1 MSARAVALHRP
12 RAEPPRW
19 RATALLCTWCALCIL
34 FAQTLGLV
42 HGIAHGP
49 IHGDAGT
56 QAAPA
61 VAAHPGHAQ
70 GNAQVAPD
78 VLETLFAQHEDAED
92 CRLFDALGQQ
102 PGAAVQGAQKRRRG
116 MGHGVSV
123 FAFLVPGAV
132 PGGGRYTA
140 FHCSGGPAPHAPP
153 TASVAPPVPSGGHRQ
168 TPPECVADCSDRW
181 PFLFPPVFLL
191 PYLSFAVTP

>member
-19 RATALLCTWCALCIL
+19 RATALLCAWCALCIL
-34 FAQTLGLV
+34 FAQTLGLA

-49 IHGDAGT
+49 VHGDVGT
-56 QAAPA
+56 QAAQA
-61 VAAHPGHAQ
+61 VAAHPGHAH

-102 PGAAVQGAQKRRRG
+102 PGAAMAGPV
-116 MGHGVSV
+116 H
-123 FAFLVPGAV
+123 PPAV
-132 PGGGRYTA
+132 PPCMQRLRRLEGA
-140 FHCSGGPAPHAPP
+140 FVARWATLFDARGPP
-153 TASVAPPVPSGGHRQ
+153 
-168 TPPECVADCSDRW
+168 
-181 PFLFPPVFLL
+181 
-191 PYLSFAVTP
+191 LSH

>member
-1 MSARAVALHRP
+1 MSAMAVALHRP

-61 VAAHPGHAQ
+61 VAAHPGHAH

-102 PGAAVQGAQKRRRG
+102 PGAAMAGPV
-116 MGHGVSV
+116 H
-123 FAFLVPGAV
+123 PPAV
-132 PGGGRYTA
+132 PPCMQRLRRLEGA
-140 FHCSGGPAPHAPP
+140 FVARWATLFDARGPP
-153 TASVAPPVPSGGHRQ
+153 
-168 TPPECVADCSDRW
+168 
-181 PFLFPPVFLL
+181 
-191 PYLSFAVTP
+191 LSH

>member
-1 MSARAVALHRP
+1 MSARAVALHHP
-12 RAEPPRW
+12 RAEPPQW

-102 PGAAVQGAQKRRRG
+102 PGAAMAGPV
-116 MGHGVSV
+116 H
-123 FAFLVPGAV
+123 PPAV
-132 PGGGRYTA
+132 PPCMQRLRRLEGA
-140 FHCSGGPAPHAPP
+140 FVARWATLFDARGP
-153 TASVAPPVPSGGHRQ
+153 
-168 TPPECVADCSDRW
+168 
-181 PFLFPPVFLL
+181 PF
-191 PYLSFAVTP
+191 SH